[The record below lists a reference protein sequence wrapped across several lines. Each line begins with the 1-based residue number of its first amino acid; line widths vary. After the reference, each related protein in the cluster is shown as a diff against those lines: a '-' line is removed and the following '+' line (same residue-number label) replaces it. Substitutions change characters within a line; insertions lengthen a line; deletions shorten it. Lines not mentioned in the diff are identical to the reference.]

1 MNIFYLD
8 HNPTVCAQ
16 LHCDKHV
23 VKMILEYA
31 QLMSTAHRVLNPED
45 AGPALYKATHA
56 NHPSA
61 VWVRQ
66 TSGNYRWLFDVW
78 DELLSQYTLRYGG
91 RIHKSQYLWAQLMCP
106 PKSIPFATVTP
117 VPQYMPD
124 DCKVEGDAVAAYRK
138 YYATHKSSFA
148 RWKNGDTPNWME
160 IHEQH

>member
-31 QLMSTAHRVLNPED
+31 QLLSTAHRVLNPET
-45 AGPALYKATHA
+45 AQPALYKATHI

-66 TSGNYRWLFDVW
+66 TSDNYHWLFDTW
-78 DELLSQYTLRYGG
+78 DELLTQYTSRYDG
-91 RIHKSQYLWAQLMCP
+91 RIHRTQFLWAHLLCP
-106 PKSIPFATVTP
+106 PKSILVETMTP
-117 VPQYMPD
+117 VPQCMPD

-148 RWKNGDTPNWME
+148 QWKNGQTPNWMK